1 MASDFSLSFFN
12 KEYDESM
19 SLKETF
25 SPKYFRFYLFGIFL
39 TGSITLSKI
48 STNICLCFISFHLLL
63 EKIDEK
69 VFFIIF
75 FKPLFSHF
83 LCSEDAL

>member
-48 STNICLCFISFHLLL
+48 SCFISFHLLL

-69 VFFIIF
+69 VFFIIIF
-75 FKPLFSHF
+75 FKPLLSHF